1 MDNVLY
7 EEARRIALRL
17 FNRRFLS
24 RKELVERLK
33 KRGYEDNVIEAVVDK
48 MTALHYLDDE
58 RLAREVYRRYNGM
71 GKYGNYYIR
80 QRLKMRGLP
89 EPEDCFVDNEREKA
103 WQLIKKRFMDRR
115 ELPDKAKV
123 IRFLQYRGFAGDVI
137 HEVLERIE
145 ATGELS

>member
-1 MDNVLY
+1 MEKVLY
-7 EEARRIALRL
+7 EEARRTAVRL

-33 KRGYEDNVIEAVVDK
+33 KRDYEDDVIEAVIAN
-48 MTALHYLDDE
+48 MTALHYLDDD
-58 RLAREVYRRYNGM
+58 RLAREVYRHYSGM

-89 EPEDCFVDNEREKA
+89 EPEDCFVDNEQAKA
-103 WQLIKKRFMDRR
+103 WQLISKRFMGRR
-115 ELPDKAKV
+115 ELPDKAKI

-137 HEVLERIE
+137 HEVLERIIAE
-145 ATGELS
+145 GELS